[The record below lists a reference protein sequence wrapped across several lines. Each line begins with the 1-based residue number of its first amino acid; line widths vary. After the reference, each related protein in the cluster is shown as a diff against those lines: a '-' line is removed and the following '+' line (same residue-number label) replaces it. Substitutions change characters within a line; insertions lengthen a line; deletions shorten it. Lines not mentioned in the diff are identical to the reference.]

1 MNNNLICDHV
11 ALVLLKLPVT
21 GFLQQLNCWLH
32 LWFPALNFSLIIVR
46 TVIFFFNYLY
56 RYETLV
62 GTIGKKFLKKRD
74 QRVLHDEDE
83 EENSNTKPKKARKM
97 FLKPQD

>member
-1 MNNNLICDHV
+1 
-11 ALVLLKLPVT
+11 
-21 GFLQQLNCWLH
+21 
-32 LWFPALNFSLIIVR
+32 
-46 TVIFFFNYLY
+46 
-56 RYETLV
+56 V